1 MSTPPARAPGR
12 ADAQRNRERVLEAV
26 FAATGDLRDLSLD
39 DVARE
44 AGVGRSTLYRHFPTR
59 EDLVLA
65 ANRRAI
71 EEGREMGRA
80 AVAAGGS
87 PAEVLTRLSH
97 DVVRLAGRFRVLR
110 AHRDVAAQLVSSVGY
125 DDPLMAW
132 IVTAHAQGQLRSDLS
147 PRWIAS
153 TLVALSMASADELSL
168 PGQDAD
174 EVAAMLA
181 RTLIGA
187 VVAEA

>member
-26 FAATGDLRDLSLD
+26 FAATGDLRDISLD
-39 DVARE
+39 DLARE

-65 ANRRAI
+65 ANQRAI
-71 EEGREMGRA
+71 EEGHEMSRA

-87 PAEVLTRLSH
+87 PAEVLTRLSR

-110 AHRDVAAQLVSSVGY
+110 AHRDVAARLVSSVGY

-132 IVTAHAQGQLRSDLS
+132 IVTAHAQGQLRDDLS
-147 PRWIAS
+147 PRWIAT
-153 TLVALSMASADELSL
+153 TLVALSMATADELAL
-168 PGQDAD
+168 PGQDES

-187 VVAEA
+187 FVAEA